1 MEGFKTYRH
10 EQNPEEKRFHDNFI
24 ADICHDDM
32 QSAIIFEP
40 KDGGLA
46 PSELLTPRENKIVI
60 SAMQWLGSPV
70 GQSFL
75 REMGYEKQP
84 EVPKVVMTDKDRSYI
99 AKRCRRQQ
107 RGSVWSWKELS
118 KVRQNG
124 YLNTECEALGFTLEN
139 FYATDG
145 KFINK
150 ILKR

>member
-84 EVPKVVMTDKDRSYI
+84 ETPKVVMTDKDREYV
-99 AKRCRRQQ
+99 AKRCKRQRRGMVINWREMSETSQD
-107 RGSVWSWKELS
+107 SAIK
-118 KVRQNG
+118 K
-124 YLNTECEALGFTLEN
+124 ECERLGFGLED

-150 ILKR
+150 ITKR